1 MHQPHTF
8 NKFFLIPSCSI
19 LNHVGCLA
27 YELGKFIILD
37 TVINWVFFVISVET
51 EMTKA
56 QFVTV
61 QSIKKWSSIPKN
73 SDCEI
78 SSFVTLSKLLGRL
91 KMDNAL
97 KQSMPLW

>member
-1 MHQPHTF
+1 
-8 NKFFLIPSCSI
+8 
-19 LNHVGCLA
+19 
-27 YELGKFIILD
+27 
-37 TVINWVFFVISVET
+37 
-51 EMTKA
+51 MTKA

-97 KQSMPLW
+97 KKSMPL